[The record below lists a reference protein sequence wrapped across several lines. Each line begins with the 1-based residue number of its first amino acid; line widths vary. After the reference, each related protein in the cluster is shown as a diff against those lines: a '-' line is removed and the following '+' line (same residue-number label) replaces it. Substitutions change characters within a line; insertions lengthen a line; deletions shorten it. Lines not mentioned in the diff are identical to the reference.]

1 MILGKKRLA
10 VRWFSICL
18 IVLATVALAYL
29 AISNGQA
36 IQYMTWTYDTAGIYP
51 DLFESIRD
59 VADLHPYEGRSIYPP
74 LTYLILWI
82 FSKMVPGDY
91 SAGFAFGEAS
101 VTPNGVLVGT
111 MFFLVS
117 TGVVCAMAANKL
129 SLKGIDVVL
138 YSVAFVSSPAY
149 VFMLERG
156 NIVILSLL
164 FLMFFV
170 FNYNSENTVIRNLA
184 LLSLAIATGLKLYPV
199 FFGLLLLNKKHK
211 KDAVKAIVYGVA
223 LFILPFAGTGGIQ
236 NIAKMLQNIT
246 DISADTINN
255 AKGFGYGFKVNIS
268 NICQAFGEKM
278 KVQSSTTD
286 WIAGVL
292 MLILLCM
299 VIFVVFIS
307 RQEWEKAYALCMV
320 LTLIPTFSWI
330 YNEIYL
336 LIPITLLLYER
347 PELKKNTVL
356 PLILMMLIMGEFPY
370 ISLFNSLE
378 GYHKISLSTML
389 GNASMWVLM
398 IYLVAENFGKLKMWS
413 KTKEGM

>member
-1 MILGKKRLA
+1 MILEKKRLA
-10 VRWFSICL
+10 VRWYSICL
-18 IVLATVALAYL
+18 IILATVALAYL

-59 VADLHPYEGRSIYPP
+59 AADLHPYEGKSIYPP

-164 FLMFFV
+164 FLMLFV

-211 KDAVKAIVYGVA
+211 EDAVKAIVYGVA

-307 RQEWEKAYALCMV
+307 RQEWEK
-320 LTLIPTFSWI
+320 
-330 YNEIYL
+330 
-336 LIPITLLLYER
+336 
-347 PELKKNTVL
+347 
-356 PLILMMLIMGEFPY
+356 LM
-370 ISLFNSLE
+370 
-378 GYHKISLSTML
+378 HC
-389 GNASMWVLM
+389 A
-398 IYLVAENFGKLKMWS
+398 WS
-413 KTKEGM
+413 

>member
-59 VADLHPYEGRSIYPP
+59 AADLHPYEGRSIYPP

-138 YSVAFVSSPAY
+138 YSVAFVSSPARMY
-149 VFMLERG
+149 LCWNAG
-156 NIVILSLL
+156 ILS
-164 FLMFFV
+164 FCHYFF
-170 FNYNSENTVIRNLA
+170 
-184 LLSLAIATGLKLYPV
+184 
-199 FFGLLLLNKKHK
+199 
-211 KDAVKAIVYGVA
+211 
-223 LFILPFAGTGGIQ
+223 
-236 NIAKMLQNIT
+236 
-246 DISADTINN
+246 
-255 AKGFGYGFKVNIS
+255 
-268 NICQAFGEKM
+268 
-278 KVQSSTTD
+278 
-286 WIAGVL
+286 
-292 MLILLCM
+292 
-299 VIFVVFIS
+299 
-307 RQEWEKAYALCMV
+307 
-320 LTLIPTFSWI
+320 
-330 YNEIYL
+330 
-336 LIPITLLLYER
+336 
-347 PELKKNTVL
+347 
-356 PLILMMLIMGEFPY
+356 
-370 ISLFNSLE
+370 
-378 GYHKISLSTML
+378 
-389 GNASMWVLM
+389 
-398 IYLVAENFGKLKMWS
+398 
-413 KTKEGM
+413 

>member
-18 IVLATVALAYL
+18 IILATVALAYL

-59 VADLHPYEGRSIYPP
+59 AADLHPYEGRSIYPP

-211 KDAVKAIVYGVA
+211 KDAVKSIVYGVA
-223 LFILPFAGTGGIQ
+223 LFILPFAVTGGIQ

-330 YNEIYL
+330 YNEIY
-336 LIPITLLLYER
+336 
-347 PELKKNTVL
+347 
-356 PLILMMLIMGEFPY
+356 
-370 ISLFNSLE
+370 
-378 GYHKISLSTML
+378 
-389 GNASMWVLM
+389 
-398 IYLVAENFGKLKMWS
+398 
-413 KTKEGM
+413 